1 MRPKVRVEPF
11 LLASQSEGP
20 MGRAAMDDERISF
33 QPELFATPDATFDEA
48 YAGVERIELDG
59 DSWVDHA
66 AGWVRGAD
74 ALFEALLQTRRWSQR
89 TRWMYQR
96 RVKEPRLTAPW
107 SADAGVPL
115 EPPLLEAMRRSLSR
129 RYGVRF
135 DSIGFNLYRNGRDSV
150 AWHRDHIRPEIEQP
164 IIALVSLGERR
175 RFLLRPRGG
184 GASRPFALGRG
195 DLFVTGGRANRDWE
209 HAVPKVARAAPR
221 ISVAFRYGLDPRA
234 YAGKTQGPPQAPTG
248 PAPQAPAG

>member
-1 MRPKVRVEPF
+1 M
-11 LLASQSEGP
+11 SEN
-20 MGRAAMDDERISF
+20 DRIPF
-33 QPELFATPDATFDEA
+33 QPELFAAPEATFDEA
-48 YAGVERIELDG
+48 YAGVQRIALDR

-66 AGWVRGAD
+66 EGWVRGAD
-74 ALFEALLQTRRWSQR
+74 ALFEVVLATLQWKQR

-107 SADAGVPL
+107 SAGSGVPL
-115 EPPLLEAMRRSLSR
+115 EPPLLEAMRMSLSE

-135 DSIGFNLYRNGRDSV
+135 DSVGFNLYRNGRDSV
-150 AWHRDHIRPEIEQP
+150 AWHRDHIRPEIEEP

-184 GASRPFALGRG
+184 GASLPFALGRG

-209 HAVPKVARAAPR
+209 HAVPKSARAGPR

-234 YAGKTQGPPQAPTG
+234 YAGKKET
-248 PAPQAPAG
+248 